1 MSWYQYE
8 SSNERK
14 ARGQQDLARRC
25 KQGEELVSLVV
36 PQGSRKLVSTFWGKA
51 WCQHLEKYKDYEYR
65 LPRGRSYLR
74 QGLVYNLSVEAGLV
88 TAQVLGSSMYE
99 VSVQIAPLP
108 AEAWAG
114 MQAAC
119 AGQVGSL
126 LDLLSGNLGAG
137 VMEVICDRDKG
148 IFPAPKEI
156 KMSCT
161 CPDWADMCK
170 HVAAVMYGVGVKF
183 DTDGA
188 LFFRLRQVDPA
199 DLLAAGAQE
208 LLSSSE
214 GAGDGLSG
222 EDLSALFGIELAG
235 EEAAVVPQ
243 EQAPSRPIKE
253 IQTLVSPKKK
263 KKPATKAKPKAAVK
277 SKPKVPKKGGTSSQ
291 KAR

>member
-235 EEAAVVPQ
+235 EEAAAVPQ

-263 KKPATKAKPKAAVK
+263 KKPAIKAKPKAAVK